1 VFAQSRGY
9 LPIAY
14 LDETDI
20 SGFLSEALTAD
31 VESIFA
37 DETGFV
43 GADSAVGEMLA
54 VVLELCPILRCSLRS
69 QGSRNW

>member
-1 VFAQSRGY
+1 

-31 VESIFA
+31 VESVFA

-43 GADSAVGEMLA
+43 GADSAVGEILV
-54 VVLELCPILRCSLRS
+54 VVLELSAILRCSLRS